1 MKKNKTVCIIDDEHI
16 NQFIVTSIIK
26 SINKDI
32 LILSYE
38 NGEKAM
44 EFLTKI
50 HLSGNEMPDIIL
62 LDINMPVSS
71 GWQFMDEFIK
81 VKPEISKNISI
92 YILSSS
98 NDPADKRKAKT
109 YKEISGYLCRPV
121 EPYTLKKIIEYVN

>member
-1 MKKNKTVCIIDDEHI
+1 MKKNKTICIIDDEPI
-16 NQFIVTSIIK
+16 NQFIVTTIIK
-26 SINKDI
+26 SINKEI
-32 LILSYE
+32 GILSYE

-81 VKPEISKNISI
+81 IKPRISKIISI

-98 NDPADKRKAKT
+98 NDSADKRKAKT

-121 EPYTLKKIIEYVN
+121 EPYTIKKIIEYVN